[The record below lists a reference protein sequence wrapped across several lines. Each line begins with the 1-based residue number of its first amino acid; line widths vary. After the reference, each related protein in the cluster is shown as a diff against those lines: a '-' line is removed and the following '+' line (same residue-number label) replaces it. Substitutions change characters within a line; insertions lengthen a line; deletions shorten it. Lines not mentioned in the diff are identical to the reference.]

1 MECSGYRSRIFWANL
16 VDSRT
21 AYQKR
26 ATIAEAEASL
36 YGRLCEGFQM
46 RAMVTVTTAVA
57 IAAYEWLGL
66 EILRRAWIN
75 VDMVWTVALAAA
87 GAILLV
93 GS

>member
-1 MECSGYRSRIFWANL
+1 MMLWPVLMPLCSPAVSESIGAGPLW
-16 VDSRT
+16 T
-21 AYQKR
+21 AVMG
-26 ATIAEAEASL
+26 IALHAL
-36 YGRLCEGFQM
+36 
-46 RAMVTVTTAVA
+46 AMVTVTTAAAV
-57 IAAYEWLGL
+57 AAYEWLGL